1 MPFLTLVGVYITM
14 APVASKFTIKKLG
27 RLGHTTFS
35 NVCNAAGYFLWARAN
50 DVSSMRLAQ
59 VPLVFGGRKRDGVE
73 TLISDI
79 GAHSHGMGK
88 GELESYK
95 MNMRSIANFCA
106 PIVYSRVFALGKG
119 RGALGAPFLCAVVFS
134 ILAEMAFRQVK
145 KEDIVKQMPPGS
157 VL

>member
-95 MNMRSIANFCA
+95 RNMRSIANFCA

-134 ILAEMAFRQVK
+134 ILAEMAFRR
-145 KEDIVKQMPPGS
+145 E
-157 VL
+157 